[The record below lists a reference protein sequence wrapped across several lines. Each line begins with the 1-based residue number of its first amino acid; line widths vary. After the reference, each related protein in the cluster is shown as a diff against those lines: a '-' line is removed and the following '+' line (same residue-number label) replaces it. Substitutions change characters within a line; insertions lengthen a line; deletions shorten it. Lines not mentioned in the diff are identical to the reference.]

1 MSENQNTNQ
10 TTTRQPNTQSVQ
22 PNAQSRPQ
30 TVQPNNQSVQP
41 NAQPRP
47 QTVQPNNQSV
57 QPNAQPRPQTAQ
69 PNNQSVQ
76 PNAQPRPQTA
86 QPNAQS
92 VQPNA
97 QQTQSNNQTS
107 DDDITSHLDTS
118 IEDDG
123 ATASINE
130 NTDTQSE
137 NSDEEEANAAE
148 VNETQDNDNAET
160 VNKDINFDTLSVDE
174 QQEYLHILEE
184 KDKRGLL
191 SVSEKAIL
199 NEQTDNNDKYVGDFG
214 TDNRD
219 ENEDPDLEKKGP
231 FKEKDVIKYMYED
244 WLLEGANWLWCK
256 TASKIDKGTYW
267 AQKKILDHIAE
278 NRLKKGKTYESEQQ
292 YDQMANHAVSLGQAN
307 MDSIK
312 KHEEA
317 QLKNL
322 QLLKE
327 GKYDEANVSNL
338 TKLMFKNMDKKEKEQ
353 FFKIS
358 EQGIKNYYDNFAM
371 AEQFGSNYAQA
382 GMTFDLATDKD
393 FYKGKDI
400 KKEFEQQKAKAMK
413 KFFNLIDAAQKKGKD
428 PRKVATEL
436 FEESK
441 KALKA
446 SQENMEDRHISEL
459 GKKPNKDLAKYITS
473 LSNKLKEAP
482 EEQGMYSAALN
493 NKNFDF
499 GIQQTQDN
507 LNKAFVA
514 NLDKKANNDEKRAKV
529 NKLKEDLG
537 LTNQNINSTEF
548 DRVQADL
555 RKKERNQHAADT
567 LSGMAALGGYMGGG
581 RS

>member
-148 VNETQDNDNAET
+148 VNETQDNAET
-160 VNKDINFDTLSVDE
+160 VNEDINFDTLSVDE
-174 QQEYLHILEE
+174 QQDYLHILEE

-382 GMTFDLATDKD
+382 CMTLELAKDKD
-393 FYKGKDI
+393 AYKGKDI
-400 KKEFEQQKAKAMK
+400 KKELEQQKAKAMK

-459 GKKPNKDLAKYITS
+459 DKKPNKNLAKYVTS

-493 NKNFDF
+493 NKNFDL

-507 LNKAFVA
+507 LNKAFIA
-514 NLDKKANNDEKRAKV
+514 NLDKKANNDEKRAKI

-548 DRVQADL
+548 DRVHADL